1 MAEILFPD
9 EMAQADR
16 LTAESGRF
24 SGREL
29 MERAGY
35 AVAEIALSRHPEAGR
50 VVVLCGPGN
59 NGGDGYVAARLLA
72 ERGVEVQVFSLG
84 EPRAGSDAASVAAA
98 CPFESLPLS
107 ACRPAPGDVVI
118 DALFGAGL
126 ARELEGDA
134 AAAAIDVNAAGVP
147 VIAVDLPSGVAGAT
161 GLVAGA
167 AFRASTTVTFAR
179 LKPGHLLYPG
189 RAHCGETI
197 VADIGISDAV
207 IGSVGAMT
215 QENVPATFVAHLP
228 AIEATTHKYRR
239 GHCGVI
245 SGGPTA
251 TGAARLAALAAA
263 RSGAGATTV
272 LSPTGALTVN
282 AHHLTSI
289 MLRRVDN
296 AGDLAALLDGR
307 GLSSLVIG
315 PGAGIGEATRAL
327 VAESLAGRRSPPA
340 LVLDADALTA
350 FSGEPGA
357 LFAAIGEAGDRH
369 VVLTPHDGE
378 FERLFPDLAHDPA
391 LSRLDRAR
399 RASERSG
406 AVVVSKGAD
415 TVIAAPSGRA
425 AINANAPPWL
435 ATAGSGDV
443 LAGLIAGLMAQG
455 MPAFEAACCAVFAHG
470 EAGNR
475 LGRGLIAEDLPAV
488 AGRVI
493 AELSA

>member
-9 EMAQADR
+9 EMALADR

-24 SGREL
+24 SGHEL

-35 AVAEIALSRHPEAGR
+35 AVAETVLSRHPEARR

-84 EPRAGSDAASVAAA
+84 EPRADSDAALAAAA
-98 CPFESLPLS
+98 CPLESLPLS
-107 ACRPAPGDVVI
+107 ACRPEPGDVVI

-126 ARELEGDA
+126 ARVLEGDA
-134 AAAAIDVNAAGVP
+134 AAVANEVNAAGVP
-147 VIAVDLPSGVAGAT
+147 VIAIDLPSGVAGAT
-161 GLVAGA
+161 GLVAGP
-167 AFRASTTVTFAR
+167 AFRASVTVTFAR
-179 LKPGHLLYPG
+179 LKPGHLLFPG
-189 RAHCGETI
+189 RAHCGDTI
-197 VADIGISDAV
+197 VADIGIPGAV
-207 IGSVGAMT
+207 ISSVGAMA
-215 QENVPATFVAHLP
+215 QENIPATFVARLP

-251 TGAARLAALAAA
+251 TGAARLAAVAAA
-263 RSGAGATTV
+263 RAGAGATTV

-307 GLSSLVIG
+307 SLSSLVIG

-327 VAESLAGRRSPPA
+327 VTEALAGRRNPPA

-357 LFAAIGEAGDRH
+357 LFAAIGEAGGRH

-378 FERLFPDLAHDPA
+378 FERLFPDLAHDLA

-399 RASERSG
+399 RAAERSG

-425 AINANAPPWL
+425 GINANAPPWL

-493 AELSA
+493 AEFGA